1 MQYIL
6 TLIGDPAKRNLDPS
20 HVETARSALR
30 SFEAEVGE
38 PDWLAPEIACDLPF
52 DGMFEGGLLLAAET
66 AIRHALRHRPV
77 DVVAQEAAGRRKRLL
92 LADMDSTIVTIETL
106 DELAAFAGVKEEVAA
121 ITWQSMRGEVDFEDA
136 LARRVRMIAGLP
148 VEALEETYRLVEFF
162 PGAEALVRTMVANGA
177 YTALVSG
184 GFTFFTDRVR
194 DRLGF
199 DHAEANV
206 LEVADG
212 RLTGR
217 VVPPMINRDG
227 KLRAL
232 MRICR
237 DRGIAVA
244 DTLAVG
250 DGANDLSMI
259 RGAGMGVAFRGKPA
273 VAAAARA
280 RIDHGD
286 LTALL
291 YIQGY
296 RQEEF
301 VAAG

>member
-20 HVETARSALR
+20 HVETARRALR
-30 SFEAEVGE
+30 SFEAEVGA
-38 PDWLAPEIACDLPF
+38 PDWLAPDIACDLPF

-66 AIRHALRHRPV
+66 AIRHALRNRPV
-77 DVVAQEAAGRRKRLL
+77 DVVAQPAAGRRKRLL
-92 LADMDSTIVTIETL
+92 LADMDSTVVTIETL

-148 VEALEETYRLVEFF
+148 VEALEETYALVGFF
-162 PGAEALVRTMVANGA
+162 PGAETLVRTMVANGA

-194 DRLGF
+194 ERLGF
-199 DHAEANV
+199 DYAEANV
-206 LEVADG
+206 LEIADG

-217 VVPPMINRDG
+217 VRPPMINRDG

-291 YIQGY
+291 FIQGY
-296 RQEEF
+296 RREEF
-301 VAAG
+301 VGAA